1 MNPLQKLNARPGL
14 LDLGDGNRA
23 EILSWN
29 YAAHLRDNVAHRHTF
44 FEICLVGNWG
54 AGEFLTFDSRFDLK
68 PNVTFFARPGA
79 IHQIQN
85 TQTPL
90 MELFWVSFGLEIGGG
105 ALGELLRAFE
115 SASVAVAHDAKI
127 AAIWRA
133 LWSVSSA
140 ENAVGD
146 EIQLDALISALI
158 TAIAQSGAGE
168 NTPTPIFSPQNPRD
182 RRAIEAR
189 LALQYVHDNLGQKL
203 TLAEIANHLHVS
215 ARHLSRLFADFAG
228 TSPASYIE
236 HARLD
241 KAQRLLLKSD
251 KPLKEIAREV
261 GFEDVSHFNRVFSRG
276 LGTPPGEFRKCGGP
290 RIKKS
295 SGPNIQKIGDLV

>member
-1 MNPLQKLNARPGL
+1 MFPLQKLNSRPGL
-14 LDLGDGNRA
+14 LDLGEGNRA

-29 YAAHLRDNVAHRHTF
+29 YVAHLPDNVAHRHTY
-44 FEICLVGNWG
+44 FEVCLVGNWG
-54 AGEFLTFDSRFDLK
+54 AGQFLSFDSRFDLR
-68 PNVTFFARPGA
+68 PGTAFFARPGA
-79 IHQIQN
+79 IHQIVN
-85 TQTPL
+85 SQTPL

-115 SASVAVAHDAKI
+115 SAEIAVANDLKI

-133 LWSVSSA
+133 LWRVSSA

-146 EIQLDALISALI
+146 EIQLDGLIAALIL
-158 TAIAQSGAGE
+158 AIAQSGAG
-168 NTPTPIFSPQNPRD
+168 NQSPTPLLVPQNPRD
-182 RRAIEAR
+182 RHAMEAR
-189 LALQYVHDNLGQKL
+189 LALRYVHDNLAQKL

-215 ARHLSRLFADFAG
+215 PRHLSRLFADFAG
-228 TSPASYIE
+228 ISPAAYIE
-236 HARLD
+236 RARLD

-261 GFEDVSHFNRVFSRG
+261 GFDEIAHFNRVFSRG
-276 LGTPPGEFRKCGGP
+276 LGTPPGEFRKRGGA
-290 RIKKS
+290 RIPQP